1 MKAVQ
6 QLLTLRRH
14 AAPAVAVVLGSAG
27 LVASAV
33 SNDDLEATKSSSS
46 SSLGNEESG
55 RTICCANNNS
65 IVHNNFAPPT
75 VTGVSSLPSLR
86 ILATSGDASA
96 ERSASIAAAARLS
109 RNSLISNGKSSVSE
123 RSANCE
129 NTGDSANNNS
139 SQGPANG
146 KQQQQQQEDDDD
158 SYPTFTPY
166 HHSLLKKYLT
176 PEVWKKIS
184 KRQTSFGTTI
194 EDIIRAGVTLPIGA
208 SVPRRVGVILGD
220 AECYTVFKELLEP
233 IISHYHGIQS
243 YEEWMDPELPME
255 SHFKKNSDEDSNYT
269 TANKSLGSILSS
281 ATTNDD
287 YGIIKSG
294 AAGNRDDAYYLLDD
308 EEEDVMY
315 STSDTST
322 TANAKTSK
330 QQKPNLRRH
339 CTMINNPNLVR
350 RKADPEGK
358 YILSTRIRVARSLDG
373 VRFPATM
380 SRSDRRKVQR
390 LVHDCTKNFSTPN
403 LANGVYL
410 PVLSMSN
417 EQNLDLI
424 ERHILFDN
432 PNEWTIASGLGRDW
446 PDGRAIYANVSDI
459 QSQNA
464 EFIIWVNEEDH
475 LRIMTLK
482 KGGDI
487 QGAFTSLMSG
497 VRELERELQIR
508 GWHFAKDSRL
518 GYLTSCPTNVGT
530 TMRASVHVRLV
541 NLGKLP
547 GFLALVSRLKLEAR
561 GKYGETDRQYTGIFD
576 ISNAERLGK
585 SEVHLINVMVEGVA
599 KLIQIEMQLE
609 NGEEVNIDDIAKIN
623 EK

>member
-1 MKAVQ
+1 M
-6 QLLTLRRH
+6 
-14 AAPAVAVVLGSAG
+14 LGSAG
-27 LVASAV
+27 LAASAV
-33 SNDDLEATKSSSS
+33 SNDDLEATTFISSS
-46 SSLGNEESG
+46 SSLSNEESG
-55 RTICCANNNS
+55 RTICCANNS
-65 IVHNNFAPPT
+65 NNFAPPA
-75 VTGVSSLPSLR
+75 VAAVSGLPSLR

-109 RNSLISNGKSSVSE
+109 QNISSAANNSTTHQAISNGKSVSE
-123 RSANCE
+123 RSANA
-129 NTGDSANNNS
+129 GDSANNNS
-139 SQGPANG
+139 SQGPADD
-146 KQQQQQQEDDDD
+146 KQQQLEDDDD

-255 SHFKKNSDEDSNYT
+255 SHFKKSNDEEDSNYT
-269 TANKSLGSILSS
+269 PTNKSLGSILSS

-294 AAGNRDDAYYLLDD
+294 VGNRNDAHYLLDD

-315 STSDTST
+315 STSDTSA

-410 PVLSMSN
+410 PILSMSN

-446 PDGRAIYANVSDI
+446 PDGRGIYCNVSDI

-464 EFIIWVNEEDH
+464 DFIIWVNEEDH

-508 GWHFAKDSRL
+508 GWNFAKDSRL

-547 GFLALVSRLKLEAR
+547 GFLSLVSRLKLEAR
-561 GKYGETDRQYTGIFD
+561 GKYGETDRQYTGVFD

-599 KLIQIEMQLE
+599 KLIQIERQLE
-609 NGEEVNIDDIAKIN
+609 NGEEVNIDEIAIIN